1 DPMGE
6 AGDLGDLD
14 PEAFERRRYAAGP
27 ERGER
32 PELAGLL
39 VVPEHRAPI
48 DADQAGG
55 DADNGG
61 QELLG
66 VGPVAGP
73 LRDAQ
78 ERGENLLFVDL
89 VSIRQR
95 PPFERTR

>member
-1 DPMGE
+1 MGE
-6 AGDLGDLD
+6 TGDLGDLD
-14 PEAFERRRYAAGP
+14 AEAFERRRHAAGP

-39 VVPEHRAPI
+39 VVPEHRAPV
-48 DADQAGG
+48 DADQAGR
-55 DADNGG
+55 DAHDGG

-66 VGPVAGP
+66 VRQVAGH

-78 ERGENLLFVDL
+78 ECGENLLFVDL

-95 PPFERTR
+95 PPI